1 MNQLI
6 FKQQIKKDIIEINIS
21 NYQEL
26 SLSYNFD
33 ELNKRILNY
42 ILDNKIENI
51 KLSFDNIFNNNVTIQ
66 KIFKIRETL
75 AYLDVTVICIEI
87 SFDLDL

>member
-6 FKQQIKKDIIEINIS
+6 FKQRKKENIKEINIS

-26 SLSYNFD
+26 SLKYSFD

-42 ILDNKIENI
+42 ILKNEINHI
-51 KLSFDNIFNNNVTIQ
+51 KLSFDNIFNDGLTVPQIL
-66 KIFKIRETL
+66 KIREL
-75 AYLDVTVICIEI
+75 LVFLDITIFSIEV
-87 SFDLDL
+87 SFAL

>member
-75 AYLDVTVICIEI
+75 AYLDVTVFCIEI